1 MATRIKDVKRVYE
14 RYVRFLVM
22 NGYSITDALY
32 NRPPLRNIDTIEI
45 MKYIKKEEMYS
56 NDMTSEEWNEE
67 NEEFMVLLEC
77 ETCNAKGWIESND
90 QNGNP
95 EVQKCDEC
103 SLFETDADALNNAK
117 KYLIDTNKQTN
128 EKTQNKQS
136 K

>member
-1 MATRIKDVKRVYE
+1 MATRIKDVKRIYE

-32 NRPPLRNIDTIEI
+32 NRPPLRSMNTIEI

-90 QNGNP
+90 QNGDP
-95 EVQKCDEC
+95 EVQKCDE
-103 SLFETDADALNNAK
+103 SNLFETDANALNDAN
-117 KYLIDTNKQTN
+117 KYLIDTN
-128 EKTQNKQS
+128 
-136 K
+136 